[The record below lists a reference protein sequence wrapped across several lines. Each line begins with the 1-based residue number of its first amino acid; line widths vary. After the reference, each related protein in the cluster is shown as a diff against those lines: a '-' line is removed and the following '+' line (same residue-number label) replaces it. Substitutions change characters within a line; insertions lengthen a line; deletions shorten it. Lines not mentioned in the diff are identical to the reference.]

1 MKENTYYRHVPIY
14 WEGTVMLQAVLSSS
28 TKTLT
33 GDMDKRQLFLFLVG
47 YNTANPYQFGLLE
60 GKNAY
65 CIGPTLR

>member
-1 MKENTYYRHVPIY
+1 
-14 WEGTVMLQAVLSSS
+14 MLQAVLSSS